1 MKGTMITNY
10 PNYSVTL
17 EGEIWSYAQKKPKL
31 LKPQKASQ
39 NKKYLQV
46 RLFNE
51 ENPKGKL
58 HYIYRLVYETYV
70 GEIPDG
76 LTIDHIDGN
85 PLNNNVDNLQVM
97 TLGENSSK
105 HNSKRKKLWDKQEE
119 IQELYK
125 SGVSQIKIAKMYGC
139 SDVHIWRLVNNKIN
153 RKIKGKWRILD
164 AKSNSVIE

>member
-10 PNYSVTL
+10 PNYSVTP
-17 EGEIWSYAQKKPKL
+17 EGEVWSYAQKKPKR

-39 NKKYLQV
+39 NKRYLQV
-46 RLFNE
+46 RLYNK

-58 HYIYRLVYETYV
+58 HYIYRLVYEHFV
-70 GEIPDG
+70 GDIPDG

-85 PLNNNVDNLQVM
+85 PLNNNVENLQVM
-97 TLGENSSK
+97 TLGDNSSK
-105 HNSKRKKLWDKQEE
+105 HNSKRRKLWDKQKE

-153 RKIKGKWRILD
+153 RKIKGKWKVLD
-164 AKSNSVIE
+164 AN